1 MPGNG
6 SEISKSLG
14 ITASYP
20 LLIPNIDM
28 LQAFIKGDIGI
39 SDKLTKESLF
49 LNFNNPIAQKDPK
62 VLKSFAKN
70 AKFDLPDVEKYKKE
84 DGKIKIPKEVMIL
97 KQVLILEFI
106 VQIIEFSFYL
116 WMVYNF
122 DKLVNITPYR
132 YWDWALTTPTML
144 ISLCI
149 YLLYLKNL
157 EEKKVIEENLIQI
170 LFENASILVPVVIL
184 NFLMLILGY
193 LGETKVISFKLATFL
208 GFIPFLL
215 YFYLIYE
222 NFAKFT
228 VYGINIFFIFS
239 FIWALY
245 GVANLLSY
253 KMKNEFRFASLLFIS
268 YLIRY
273 VDAYTLGSPP

>member
-1 MPGNG
+1 MDIVYTSGVL
-6 SEISKSLG
+6 SLIIQLTTG
-14 ITASYP
+14 LFDFYV
-20 LLIPNIDM
+20 
-28 LQAFIKGDIGI
+28 LQIK
-39 SDKLTKESLF
+39 
-49 LNFNNPIAQKDPK
+49 
-62 VLKSFAKN
+62 V
-70 AKFDLPDVEKYKKE
+70 
-84 DGKIKIPKEVMIL
+84 PKEVMIL
-97 KQVLILEFI
+97 KQVLILELI

-122 DKLVNITPYR
+122 DKIVNITPYR

-149 YLLYLKNL
+149 YLLYLKSL
-157 EEKKVIEENLIQI
+157 EEKKVIEENLFQI
-170 LFENASILVPVVIL
+170 LFENATILVPVVIL
-184 NFLMLILGY
+184 NFLMLIFGY

-228 VYGINIFFIFS
+228 VYGMNIFFIFS

-253 KMKNEFRFASLLFIS
+253 KMKNALYNILDLFSKNFFGLFIAGILYFES
-268 YLIRY
+268 IKSFK
-273 VDAYTLGSPP
+273 V